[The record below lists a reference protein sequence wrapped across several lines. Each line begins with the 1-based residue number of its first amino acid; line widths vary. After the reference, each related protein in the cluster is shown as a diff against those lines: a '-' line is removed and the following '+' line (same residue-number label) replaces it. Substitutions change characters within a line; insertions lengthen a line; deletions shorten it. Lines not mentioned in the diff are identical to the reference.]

1 MPTARSTISSTHME
15 TTTTTVMAIGRIS
28 AGCGVCVYW
37 GGVRGGEA
45 SLVSMYYYIHR
56 VVTLCMYVPG
66 VCVGV
71 LVDIVDGVPL
81 VDSDEAMLVGVWPCV
96 AVLVGKMDGVLVVGS
111 VVINTVHTRNCNV

>member
-1 MPTARSTISSTHME
+1 ME
-15 TTTTTVMAIGRIS
+15 TTTTTGMTTGRIS
-28 AGCGVCVYW
+28 GGCGVCVYW

-71 LVDIVDGVPL
+71 LVDEVDGVSL
-81 VDSDEAMLVGVWPCV
+81 VDSDEAMIVGVGP
-96 AVLVGKMDGVLVVGS
+96 
-111 VVINTVHTRNCNV
+111 